1 MQHQPTDRQ
10 GLSMNVNLEG
20 VTLLLNVVLNMNSN
34 LQTVDYRTKSV
45 RTSLLT
51 NLSDNGKVAAG

>member
-10 GLSMNVNLEG
+10 GLSMNVNLG

-34 LQTVDYRTKSV
+34 LQTVDYSTKSV